1 MLVCLPADVPLMLCL
16 LIHGSSCTEID
27 LGYTL
32 INPRAL
38 PNNYYHATAVTMP
51 SYDLSM
57 CLWWKL
63 ANDNGGRQPTLIS
76 VATQGRFIHTHISL
90 CKILIH
96 TVLVLNLSINVN
108 KNETVLFWK
117 LKYTYLLILAYSKKK
132 YVIECDLDF
141 YDNYWSHRSH
151 ILVTYR

>member
-1 MLVCLPADVPLMLCL
+1 MLCL
-16 LIHGSSCTEID
+16 LIHRSSCTEID

-63 ANDNGGRQPTLIS
+63 ANYYGGRQPTLIS
-76 VATQGRFIHTHISL
+76 IATPGRVIHTHVSL
-90 CKILIH
+90 CNIVIH
-96 TVLVLNLSINVN
+96 AFLVPKLSINAL
-108 KNETVLFWK
+108 LF
-117 LKYTYLLILAYSKKK
+117 
-132 YVIECDLDF
+132 IE
-141 YDNYWSHRSH
+141 H
-151 ILVTYR
+151 